1 MRALC
6 SLYEVLILV
15 CKLMAP
21 FTPFLAE
28 YIYLQLAEALPEG
41 EREGSVHFCMV
52 PEALVEARD
61 EAIERA
67 VAAIQ
72 PVIEL
77 GREIRQRR
85 KIPLKVPLPELT
97 VLHKDAQLLADVKG
111 LERYVLT
118 ELNMREVR
126 VRRFADAADM
136 VQLRAMPNH
145 NLLGKRFGK
154 DYGKWQAKVRELSH
168 AQLCDFLETK
178 TLTIDGEVFDAED
191 VLVQSEFIGAGEVYE
206 SAASSMKDLL
216 VVVNCLP
223 DQEMLDEGTTRAV
236 SNRVQKLR
244 KESGL
249 QVQDSIEVFYRVLV
263 PAEATQRLLA
273 AGQHKSAADAGDEAA
288 EASTEEDAK
297 ALEAVIDKMSAMVAK
312 LIGKPFL
319 PARRRLLGA
328 VVLVEA
334 VRDVD
339 GVVIEL
345 VLARET
351 AVVDAEAIAAK
362 CGAEVAGLVQ
372 QFFDA
377 YDPTELKRALGAS
390 GGKVVFRLDGKQ
402 LELECG
408 KDFTLSSLL

>member
-1 MRALC
+1 
-6 SLYEVLILV
+6 
-15 CKLMAP
+15 MAP

-178 TLTIDGEVFDAED
+178 TLTID
-191 VLVQSEFIGAGEVYE
+191 GEVYE